1 MRRLQPFFL
10 SLFVS
15 WFAPVASADN
25 ASMSCAGPTLS
36 DGAFLASWCSNNL
49 FIAGPNG
56 VEDLKLGFV
65 PDVQRSFFLN
75 SSGEVVGSLE
85 ALGDRSS
92 YFLVYTG
99 AVTIFMATLG
109 SSASPAGGG
118 RGFLPGTEV
127 NGDFG
132 TFNSD
137 PGPVFQ
143 DPREP
148 GGVEAPVLN
157 GLSPS
162 VLITGLSD
170 QGVVT
175 GVESY
180 GYDFHPDVNLPVT
193 WVITPEPS
201 AWMLVLGAA
210 LLTLVIKWKTLFH

>member
-1 MRRLQPFFL
+1 L
-10 SLFVS
+10 
-15 WFAPVASADN
+15 
-25 ASMSCAGPTLS
+25 
-36 DGAFLASWCSNNL
+36 
-49 FIAGPNG
+49 IAGPNG
-56 VEDLKLGFV
+56 IEDLKLGFV

-75 SSGEVVGSLE
+75 SRGEVAGSLE

-99 AVTIFMATLG
+99 GITIFMSTLG
-109 SSASPAGGG
+109 SSASPAGGE

-148 GGVEAPVLN
+148 GGLEAPLTI
-157 GLSPS
+157 GLEPS

-180 GYDFHPDVNLPVT
+180 VYDFHPEVNLPVT

-201 AWMLVLGAA
+201 TWLYALAA
-210 LLTLVIKWKTLFH
+210 VLVILVTKWKILRRQFQ